1 MVWETEILD
10 KTVGAYHLC
19 WLLPFIG
26 AVLTPLFALIH
37 PKVRDWMGVIFCG
50 GGMAFA
56 ISLLPDA
63 DINESFAIKW
73 LPIGYKGGELQYLQN
88 SILVDPL
95 SVYMAVIA
103 AGLGFIIA
111 MFSVGYMDGDEAGNR
126 YWFFFQFFV
135 GGMVLLVMAGDL
147 IFLYAGWEIVGLCSF
162 ALIAHW
168 YHKPDPQGEKC
179 AKSGIKA
186 FVMTRIGDIGLLA
199 AIIALYLYT
208 NTISIHELKYAGGSG
223 LFNQVPSNARF
234 WVGLGVFLGAM
245 GKSAQFPF
253 HTWISSPDTIDI
265 DAMQGPTTVSA
276 LIHAATM
283 VKAGVYLIARFF
295 PIFLQVDIENLF
307 TVIGYIGG
315 ITAII
320 TALAALVSTDIK
332 RVLAYSTLSQL
343 GYMFL
348 AFGAAAPIG
357 LMAGQFHIVMH
368 AIFKALLFLMAG
380 AIIHSIG
387 VRDMREMG
395 GLKDDFKVEWAVCL
409 IGVAAL
415 AGVFPLGGAISKEFI
430 FHALIEED
438 KWIFFTLAVV
448 TAFITAVYSF
458 RMFFL
463 VFYGKKSVEKVHR
476 PGMEM
481 RIPLI
486 ILAGLTLIAGALYF
500 YLFDYFEEIA
510 LGVTEEEFEIQDELP
525 TVAFSLAIVLA
536 GIFLAWKVYGDG
548 KRTVD
553 IKNPILLKL
562 QKLLYEGYYID
573 QLYYKVTSGITR
585 SSHGAS
591 VIHTGKLNYNM
602 IGCSLVLAFAFI
614 YLIVWGNVV

>member
-1 MVWETEILD
+1 M
-10 KTVGAYHLC
+10 
-19 WLLPFIG
+19 G
-26 AVLTPLFALIH
+26 AVLAPLFALIH
-37 PKVRDWMGVIFCG
+37 PKVRDWMGVVFIG
-50 GGMAFA
+50 GGMAAA
-56 ISLLPDA
+56 ISLIPDA
-63 DINESFAIKW
+63 DINKAFPIKW
-73 LPIGYKGGELQYLQN
+73 LPVGYEGGELQYLQN

-111 MFSVGYMDGDEAGNR
+111 MFSVGYMDKDEAGTR

-168 YHKPDPQGEKC
+168 YHRPDPQGELC

-186 FVMTRIGDIGLLA
+186 FIMTRIGDVGLLA

-208 NTISIHELKYAGGSG
+208 DTISIYELKYAGGG
-223 LFNQVPSNARF
+223 LFGKVPSNMRF

-295 PIFLQVDIENLF
+295 PIFLQVDVENLF

-315 ITAII
+315 ITALI
-320 TALAALVSTDIK
+320 TALAAVVSTDIK

-348 AFGAAAPIG
+348 AFGAATHLG

-409 IGVAAL
+409 IGCAAL

-430 FHALIEED
+430 FHALIHED
-438 KWIFFTLAVV
+438 KWPFFILAVV

-458 RMFFL
+458 RLFFL

-476 PGMEM
+476 PSTVM
-481 RIPLI
+481 RIPLV
-486 ILAGLTLIAGALYF
+486 ILGGLTLIAGALYF
-500 YLFDYFEEIA
+500 YLFDYFDDPF
-510 LGVTEEEFEIQDELP
+510 VTRDEFAIEDELP

-548 KRTVD
+548 KRTVA
-553 IKNPILLKL
+553 ITNPTLLKL
-562 QKLLYEGYYID
+562 QKFLYEGYYID
-573 QLYYKVTSGITR
+573 HLYYKLTSGGTKT
-585 SSHGAS
+585 SYGAS

-602 IGCSLVLAFAFI
+602 IGCSLVLGFAFF